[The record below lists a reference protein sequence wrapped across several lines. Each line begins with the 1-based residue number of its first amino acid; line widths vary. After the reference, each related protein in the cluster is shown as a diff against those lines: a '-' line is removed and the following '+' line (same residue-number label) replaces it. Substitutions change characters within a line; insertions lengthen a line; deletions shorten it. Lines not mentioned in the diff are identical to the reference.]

1 MAEQQAE
8 AYKKKQEELR
18 VQYEKEQDLH
28 NNKYV
33 TLKYC
38 VTSNFVPN
46 IKFLSEH
53 CSARRVRI
61 NLASILCMSHLLEQ
75 RKNGK
80 RKTTSLNTNLSGSGS
95 IMLQEKATAREIAK
109 FEINPLVYK

>member
-38 VTSNFVPN
+38 VTSSFVPN
-46 IKFLSEH
+46 VKFLSGR
-53 CSARRVRI
+53 CSAKRVRI

-75 RKNGK
+75 KKNGK
-80 RKTTSLNTNLSGSGS
+80 RKITSLNTSLSGSGNT
-95 IMLQEKATAREIAK
+95 MLQEKATARGIVK
-109 FEINPLVYK
+109 FEINPLAYK